1 MPDLLARTALVAVV
15 AVAVN
20 VLVSVAAKALF
31 DIPDSFEHIELRAVI
46 VSTLVGVLA
55 AAVVRALI
63 RSDRTFVIVAVVALV
78 VSLAAP
84 LSVSD
89 EGDAAAV
96 GTLML
101 MHVLTAAIVVLGF
114 TTRR

>member
-1 MPDLLARTALVAVV
+1 MPDLLRRAAVV
-15 AVAVN
+15 AVAAVVVN
-20 VLVSVAAKALF
+20 VLVSLAAKALF
-31 DIPDSFEHIELRAVI
+31 DIPDSFEHIEVRAVI
-46 VSTLVGVLA
+46 VSTLVGVGA
-55 AAVVRALI
+55 ATLVYVLI
-63 RSDRTFVIVAVVALV
+63 RNDRTFVIVAAVALV

-101 MHVLTAAIVVLGF
+101 MHVTTAAIVIYGF
-114 TTRR
+114 TRR

>member
-1 MPDLLARTALVAVV
+1 LPDLLRRTALIAVA

-20 VLVSVAAKALF
+20 VLVRAIAIAAF
-31 DIPDSFEHIELRAVI
+31 DIPSGFEHLALRAVI
-46 VSTLVGVLA
+46 VSTLIGVLA
-55 AAVVRALI
+55 AAAVYAVVRN
-63 RSDRTFVIVAVVALV
+63 DRTFIIVAIIALV

-96 GTLML
+96 GTLMV
-101 MHVLTAAIVVLGF
+101 MHVLTAAIVILGF
-114 TTRR
+114 TRR

>member
-1 MPDLLARTALVAVV
+1 LPDLLRRTAIVAVA

-20 VLVSVAAKALF
+20 VLVSAAAKALF
-31 DIPDSFEHIELRAVI
+31 DIPDDFEHIALRAVV

-55 AAVVRALI
+55 AAVVRAFI
-63 RSDRTFVIVAVVALV
+63 RSDRTFVIVAAVALV

-101 MHVLTAAIVVLGF
+101 MHVLTAAIVVAGF
-114 TTRR
+114 TRR

>member
-1 MPDLLARTALVAVV
+1 MRDLLGRTALIAVV

-20 VLVSVAAKALF
+20 VLISVVAKALF
-31 DIPDSFEHIELRAVI
+31 DIPDTFEHIELRAVI
-46 VSTLVGVLA
+46 SSTLIGVIA
-55 AAVVRALI
+55 AAVVYALI
-63 RSDRTFVIVAVVALV
+63 RSDRTFVIVAAVALV

-101 MHVLTAAIVVLGF
+101 MHVTTAAIVVLGF
-114 TTRR
+114 TRR